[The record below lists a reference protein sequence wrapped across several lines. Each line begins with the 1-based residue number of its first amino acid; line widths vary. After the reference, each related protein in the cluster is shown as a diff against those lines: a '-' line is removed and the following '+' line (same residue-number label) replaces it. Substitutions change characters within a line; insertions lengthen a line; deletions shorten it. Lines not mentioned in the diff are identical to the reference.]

1 MRPCLQ
7 KIHLGKGMVLMK
19 LQQWMALAA
28 GLLLIASAGTA
39 SALSISGDFSGAD
52 YNSAGVSLVGSAGWV
67 SDPGISGSYGANERL
82 RLTGNSPGGQRGNA
96 WLNTDTYRADGAWTF
111 DFTMQITY
119 PQGGGADGMG
129 FHMHEASLG
138 ADTWIRGEGLGAN
151 FLSLGFDT
159 WNNGG
164 DSPVDFGLVVY
175 NNGSQSGSYVDLGT
189 SIGNPDPWKINV
201 SLAYN
206 GAGNL
211 VVNVANDNSGA
222 STGPLNYAVNLDDL
236 NEAVIG
242 WSADTGGATQNQ
254 DVVSYAGT
262 FAVPEPS
269 TVLLLGLGLS
279 GLAWRQRITH

>member
-1 MRPCLQ
+1 MRRLQ
-7 KIHLGKGMVLMK
+7 YGI
-19 LQQWMALAA
+19 ALAA
-28 GLLLIASAGTA
+28 SLLLMIGTGSAW
-39 SALSISGDFSGAD
+39 ALSISGDFSGAD
-52 YNSAGVSLVGSAGWV
+52 YNSSSVSLVGSAAWV
-67 SDPGISGSYGANERL
+67 SDPGISPPYGQNQRL
-82 RLTGNSPGGQRGNA
+82 RLTPNSPGGQRGNA

-129 FHMHEASLG
+129 FHMHEAGLG
-138 ADTWIRGEGLGAN
+138 ADTWIRGQGLGAT

-175 NNGSQSGSYVDLGT
+175 NNGSQSGSYVDLGA
-189 SIGNPDPWKINV
+189 SIGSPDPWQINV
-201 SLAYN
+201 SMVYDGL
-206 GAGNL
+206 GNL
-211 VVNVANDNSGA
+211 VLNVENDNSGA
-222 STGPLNYAVNLDDL
+222 STGPLNYTVNLNDL

-242 WSADTGGATQNQ
+242 WSGDTGGATQNQ

-269 TVLLLGLGLS
+269 TVLLLGMGLS
-279 GLAWRQRITH
+279 GLAWRQRRTH